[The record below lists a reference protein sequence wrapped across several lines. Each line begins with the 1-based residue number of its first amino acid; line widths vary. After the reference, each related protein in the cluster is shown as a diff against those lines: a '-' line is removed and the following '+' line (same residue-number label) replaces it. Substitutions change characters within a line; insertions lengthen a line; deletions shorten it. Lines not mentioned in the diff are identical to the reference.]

1 MPESGPWEWGLLHQS
16 PTVRQ
21 DLGIYRDGAKPLT
34 TEKKGRRET
43 QIPEYLGINSNYD
56 FGLIWVCTEK
66 LEFLDFVKFGG
77 VAFSVEFVVVKY
89 LRPTQIATWLKNMCA
104 MSRVQ
109 LSSVH
114 PNPLI
119 IFLIMNQFSQV
130 QGNTQE
136 FVVANYPRFYRNS
149 KGDSVST
156 MCPCHWMAK
165 PIHPWDSL
173 KFSPHI
179 KSSTHS

>member
-1 MPESGPWEWGLLHQS
+1 VE
-16 PTVRQ
+16 
-21 DLGIYRDGAKPLT
+21 
-34 TEKKGRRET
+34 
-43 QIPEYLGINSNYD
+43 
-56 FGLIWVCTEK
+56 
-66 LEFLDFVKFGG
+66 FGG

-89 LRPTQIATWLKNMCA
+89 LRPTQIGTCLKNMCA

-156 MCPCHWMAK
+156 MCPCH
-165 PIHPWDSL
+165 
-173 KFSPHI
+173 
-179 KSSTHS
+179 